1 MSLQD
6 AIQLM
11 TRLKNSTKQE
21 ERELY
26 ASMITFLFTE
36 LRFHSNYPER
46 ELMITANFFSE
57 IINANLIDKKLI
69 NVFLQVLKDDLKLS
83 NKKYDFAV
91 TVVDKIKG
99 KLTDEPDFC

>member
-1 MSLQD
+1 M
-6 AIQLM
+6 
-11 TRLKNSTKQE
+11 
-21 ERELY
+21 
-26 ASMITFLFTE
+26 
-36 LRFHSNYPER
+36 RFHSNYPER

-57 IINANLIDKKLI
+57 IINAGLIEKKLV

-99 KLTDEPDFC
+99 KLTD